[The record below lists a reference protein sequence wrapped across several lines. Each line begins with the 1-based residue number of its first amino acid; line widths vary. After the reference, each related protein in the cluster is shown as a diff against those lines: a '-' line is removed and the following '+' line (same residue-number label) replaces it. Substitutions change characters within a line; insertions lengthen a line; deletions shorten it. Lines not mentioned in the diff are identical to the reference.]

1 MKLKNGTWVIV
12 CDGTK
17 FLLLE
22 NNGDEINMD
31 LRVVA
36 HDETV
41 FVGIRQFDTRIGIYG
56 EDISLVFSPAKEGWG
71 KGSVVSKT

>member
-1 MKLKNGTWVIV
+1 MSCLD
-12 CDGTK
+12 C
-17 FLLLE
+17 FLGECFL
-22 NNGDEINMD
+22 
-31 LRVVA
+31 VVA